1 MQVSTKGKYAL
12 RFLLDL
18 CEHQDETVIPLKD
31 VAERQNIS
39 KKYLERVISLLAP
52 SNMLRITR
60 GYQGGYQLT
69 RDPKDITVA
78 EVLRLTEG
86 SLSPVDYASL
96 EEDDITLGVWEK
108 LESSIVDCLEGISL
122 QDILDEYSPTI
133 EYYI

>member
-31 VAERQNIS
+31 VAERQGIS

-52 SNMLRITR
+52 SDMLHITR
-60 GYQGGYQLT
+60 GYQGGYRLT
-69 RDPKDITVA
+69 RKPADITVA

-96 EEDDITLGVWEK
+96 DEDDITLGVWKRLEK
-108 LESSIVDCLEGISL
+108 AITDCLDDISL
-122 QDILDEYSPTI
+122 QDILDDYRPAI